1 MMDNILQVKNLCKS
15 YKTFQLKNVTFSV
28 PKGSIMGFVGENGAG
43 KTTTIKLILNEIKR
57 DGGGIN
63 IFGLDNIKDERK
75 VKEQIGVVFDDC
87 YFHKEFNAADIA
99 KILSKIYTGWDQSQ
113 YESYLRKFNLAPD
126 KKIDEYSKGMKMKL
140 SIACALAHN
149 PKLLILDEAT
159 SGLDPIMRSEILD
172 IFLEF
177 IQNEEHSV
185 LFSSHITSDL
195 EKVADYVTFIHDGS
209 IIFSRSKDDLLYKF
223 GVLKCGSNDF
233 AKIDKADIIR
243 YRKSTFEYEILVA
256 DKDKAKRA
264 YPNFVID
271 NTTIDEIMLL
281 YVKGEVL

>member
-1 MMDNILQVKNLCKS
+1 MSDILQVNNLCKN
-15 YKTFQLKNVTFSV
+15 YKTFQLRNVNFSL

-57 DGGGIN
+57 DGGSIN

-75 VKEQIGVVFDDC
+75 IKEQVGVVFDDC
-87 YFHKEFNAADIA
+87 YFHKEFTAADIS
-99 KILSKIYTGWDQSQ
+99 KILSKVYTSWDENLYS
-113 YESYLRKFNLAPD
+113 SYLKKFNLARD
-126 KKIDEYSKGMKMKL
+126 KKVSEYSKGMKMKL
-140 SIACALAHN
+140 SIACALAHK

-159 SGLDPIMRSEILD
+159 SGLDPIMRSDILD
-172 IFLEF
+172 IFLDF
-177 IQNEEHSV
+177 IQDEEHSV

-223 GVLKCGSNDF
+223 GVLKCGNNDF
-233 AKIDKADIIR
+233 AKIDKADIVR
-243 YRKSTFEYEILVA
+243 FRKNNFECEVLVA
-256 DKDKAKRA
+256 DKEKAKRS
-264 YPNFVID
+264 YPSFVVD
-271 NTTIDEIMLL
+271 NATIDEIMLL